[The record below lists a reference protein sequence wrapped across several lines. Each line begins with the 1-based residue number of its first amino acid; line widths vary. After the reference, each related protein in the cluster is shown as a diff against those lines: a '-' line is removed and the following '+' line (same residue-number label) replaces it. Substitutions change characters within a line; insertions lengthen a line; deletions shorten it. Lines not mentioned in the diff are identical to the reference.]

1 MKNILVTGGA
11 GFIGSHVCKILKEHN
26 FNPITFDNL
35 SEGNEN
41 LIKWGPFVHG
51 DLRSKKD
58 LKKVFNKF
66 KIYSVMHLAAKTIV
80 SESLENIYDYYENNV
95 FGTLNLLEV
104 MKEFDIK
111 KIVFSST
118 CAIYGKAKSQKI
130 DENCKF
136 NPINVYGETKKI
148 NEEILQNFDK
158 AFDFKFVSLRYF
170 NACGADLNLQA
181 GELRKNETHLIPLVF
196 NSILKNKVFHIFGN
210 DYNTYDG
217 TCIRDY
223 IHVNDIARAHFKSLK
238 LLDRSNKSEFFN
250 LGTGKGLSVLQ
261 VIKLI
266 EKLTKKK
273 IKYVFK
279 NRRYGDPQKLV
290 ADSSKIKKE
299 LNFEYKYS
307 NPQIIIQ
314 SAWDW
319 FKKNNKLI

>member
-11 GFIGSHVCKILKEHN
+11 GFVGSHVCKILRENN

-35 SEGNEN
+35 SEGNKN
-41 LIKWGPFVHG
+41 LIKWGPFIQG

-66 KIYSVMHLAAKTIV
+66 KIHSVMHLAAKATV
-80 SESLENIYDYYENNV
+80 CESLENIYDYYENNV

-104 MKEFDIK
+104 MKNFDLK

-130 DENCKF
+130 HENSKL
-136 NPINVYGETKKI
+136 NPINVYGETKKV
-148 NEEILQNFDK
+148 NEEILQNFNK
-158 AFDFKFVSLRYF
+158 AFNFKFVTLRYF

-196 NSILKNKVFHIFGN
+196 ESILKKKVFNIFGN
-210 DYNTYDG
+210 DYNTSDG
-217 TCIRDY
+217 TCVRDY
-223 IHVNDIARAHFKSLK
+223 IHVNDIARAHLISLK
-238 LLDRSNKSEFFN
+238 LLDRTNRSEFFN

-261 VIKLI
+261 VINLI
-266 EKLTKKK
+266 EKITKKK
-273 IKYVFK
+273 IKYVYK
-279 NRRYGDPQKLV
+279 NRRLGDPQKLV
-290 ADSSKIKKE
+290 ADSSRIKKK

-307 NPQIIIQ
+307 NPKIIIK

-319 FKKNNKLI
+319 FIKNNQLK